1 MSYKKAKHILPE
13 ELLVAIQE
21 YIDGEYIYIPR
32 KEQHKMSWGS
42 RTTIKAELDL
52 RNANIYH
59 DFLSGMVRETL
70 AEKYFLSLKSIQRII
85 LNEKRKAANQQSLR
99 F

>member
-1 MSYKKAKHILPE
+1 MANIFISRGKNNIKL
-13 ELLVAIQE
+13 
-21 YIDGEYIYIPR
+21 
-32 KEQHKMSWGS
+32 GS

-52 RNANIYH
+52 RNANIYNV
-59 DFLSGMVRETL
+59 FLSGMVRETL
-70 AEKYFLSLKSIQRII
+70 AEKYYLSLKSIQRII

>member
-13 ELLVAIQE
+13 ELLAAIQE

-42 RTTIKAELDL
+42 CTTIKAELDL

-70 AEKYFLSLKSIQRII
+70 AEKYYLSLKSIQRII
-85 LNEKRKAANQQSLR
+85 LNKKRKAAN
-99 F
+99 

>member
-13 ELLVAIQE
+13 ELLAAIQE

-32 KEQHKMSWGS
+32 KDQHKKSWGS
-42 RTTIKAELDL
+42 STTIKAELDL

-59 DFLSGMVRETL
+59 DFLSGMARETL
-70 AEKYFLSLKSIQRII
+70 GEKYYLSRKSIQRII
-85 LNEKRKAANQQSLR
+85 LKEKRKAANKQSLR